1 MEVSPQTDLQSQLEL
16 LRRRMAA
23 AVERT
28 NARLAEQR
36 EAAKRQAPLEEYVS
50 GGEVETALGK
60 HFESTRVWQHWM
72 SHGSMEVS
80 RLEALPGDLLRDISA
95 GEICDAPPEKWAF
108 LDTETTG
115 LAGGSGT
122 CAFLIGVG
130 RIRPGGQG
138 FEVRQFFLRDY
149 PEEPSVL
156 AALTESLADAEV
168 LVTYNGK
175 SFDVPLLET
184 RYRLARAQAPFE
196 RMAHLDLLY
205 GARRLW
211 RLRFESCRLVEL
223 ESRILGHEREGDV
236 PGAMIP
242 EIYFDYVRS
251 GKAARLAPVFTHNA
265 LDIVSLAC
273 LTGIVP
279 WAFRE
284 SGEVELKH
292 AAEFLSLGR
301 WVEQAGQIER
311 ARDLYREAIRR
322 RPPLRDEL
330 LYRAMWDLAGLEKK
344 LGAFETALALW
355 TDLAAIRNEH
365 RTEALE
371 ALAKHY
377 EHKEKNYARAL
388 EYTDAALAIEPTA
401 ELAKRRERL
410 AKKRGQAMLS
420 LA

>member
-1 MEVSPQTDLQSQLEL
+1 M
-16 LRRRMAA
+16 LRRSMAA
-23 AVERT
+23 AIERT

-36 EAAKRQAPLEEYVS
+36 EEAKRQPPIGEFVS
-50 GGEVETALGK
+50 GREVETALGK
-60 HFESTRVWQHWM
+60 HFESTRVWQHWQ

-80 RLEALPGDLLRDISA
+80 RLEALPGDLLREISA
-95 GEICDAPPEKWAF
+95 GEISSGAPPESWAF

-130 RIRPGGQG
+130 RIRSGRRG
-138 FEVRQFFLRDY
+138 FEVQQFFLRDHS
-149 PEEPSVL
+149 EEPSVL

-184 RYRLARAQAPFE
+184 RYRLARAAAPFE

-211 RLRFESCRLVEL
+211 RFRFESCRLVEL

-242 EIYFDYVRS
+242 EIYSDYLRT

-292 AAEFLSLGR
+292 AAEFMALGR
-301 WVEQAGQIER
+301 WIEQAGQFER

-322 RPPLRDEL
+322 PSLREDL

-344 LGAFETALALW
+344 LGAIDAAVGLW
-355 TDLAAIRNEH
+355 SDLGAIRGHHEY
-365 RTEALE
+365 RADALE

-377 EHKEKNYARAL
+377 EHREKNYAKAL
-388 EYTDAALAIEPTA
+388 ECAEAALEIAPSP
-401 ELAKRRERL
+401 ELFKRRERL